1 MTNYQSISALHQA
14 ACDKEMRVEQT
25 KAVINALETTG
36 RALDAVTFLDPEFS
50 LHQAERDIDE
60 ARPLSGVPFAHKELY
75 RRKGWPDEGGSKSFK
90 GAVAEEN
97 AHTIDKLDAA
107 GAIDCGRLVS
117 VEFALGVTG
126 HNDYAGTPKN
136 PWNKDY
142 ICGGSSSG
150 LCGSGGGWDCPRC
163 IGH

>member
-1 MTNYQSISALHQA
+1 MTDYQSILTLHNNA
-14 ACDKEMRVEQT
+14 RDKEARIEQT

-50 LHQAERDIDE
+50 LSQAERAIVE
-60 ARPLSGVPFAHKELY
+60 ASPLSGVTLAHKELY

-90 GAVAEEN
+90 SAVAEEN
-97 AHTIDKLDAA
+97 AHTIDQLDAA

-150 LCGSGGGWDCPRC
+150 SAAVVAAGIIPV
-163 IGH
+163 H